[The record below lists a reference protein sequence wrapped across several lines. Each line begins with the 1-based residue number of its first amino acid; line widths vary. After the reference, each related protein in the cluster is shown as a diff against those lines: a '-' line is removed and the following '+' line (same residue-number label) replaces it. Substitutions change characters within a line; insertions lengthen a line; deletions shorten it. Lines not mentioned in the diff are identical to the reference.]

1 MVPEQELLN
10 AIQVVTGSLLTG
22 IAIIVALLVR
32 MLFKQVEAFLIAKI
46 GEVNLNRLKSFTHT
60 VVRDLEQNGAFKF
73 FDGTEKKRMAKIR
86 INQFCQ
92 ENNLPYDS
100 AFIDMTIE
108 EIVSVMNEGLGFDR
122 LISSELITGELPE
135 EEAD

>member
-10 AIQVVTGSLLTG
+10 AIQVVTGALLAG
-22 IAIIVALLVR
+22 IATIVVILIRIA
-32 MLFKQVEAFLIAKI
+32 FKQVEAFLAVKI

-73 FDGTEKKRMAKIR
+73 FDGAEKKRMAKIR
-86 INQFCQ
+86 ITQFCQ

-108 EIVSVMNEGLGFDR
+108 EIVSVMNEGLGIGRFID
-122 LISSELITGELPE
+122 GELLTIE